1 MSTIKIQ
8 VGDQAAEFDLKDALA
23 SEADHDDNFDA
34 DEVEFCTGDVVMLKS
49 GGAKMTVEGVFVD
62 DPEQIVCVWMTEDG
76 VLANEP
82 FWPELLQ
89 LA

>member
-49 GGAKMTVEGVFVD
+49 GGAKMTVVGTD
-62 DPEQIVCVWMTEDG
+62 TEDPG
-76 VLANEP
+76 RIICAWFVEGDVLQGEA
-82 FWPELLQ
+82 FWPEMLS